1 MILAIEAYLWDFLHE
16 PCRIC
21 NYMQEMNKID
31 RFDRKIL
38 AALQEDGRL
47 TNQELADAVGLS
59 PSQCSRRRSAL
70 ETSGMITGYHARI
83 DREQFGL
90 GLTCIISVTLA
101 THNADNAL
109 RLMKLF
115 DRLDEVQ
122 EAYSTTGEMD
132 YLIKV
137 VAPDLKSLSNFINAE
152 LLPHEAVQN
161 VKTAIVLDTL
171 KERSAIPVNIGP
183 D

>member
-1 MILAIEAYLWDFLHE
+1 MH
-16 PCRIC
+16 
-21 NYMQEMNKID
+21 NMSNID
-31 RFDRKIL
+31 LFDRKIL
-38 AALQEDGRL
+38 AALQKDGRL
-47 TNQELADAVGLS
+47 TNQELADSVGLS

-70 ETSGMITGYHARI
+70 EANGMITGYHARI
-83 DREQFGL
+83 DREKFGL

-101 THNADNAL
+101 THNADNAR
-109 RLMKLF
+109 RLMALF

-132 YLIKV
+132 YLVKV
-137 VAPDLKSLSNFINAE
+137 VVPDLKSLSEFINSE

-171 KERSAIPVNIGP
+171 KERTALPV
-183 D
+183 DTTSR

>member
-1 MILAIEAYLWDFLHE
+1 
-16 PCRIC
+16 
-21 NYMQEMNKID
+21 MNEID
-31 RFDRKIL
+31 VFDRKIL

-47 TNQELADAVGLS
+47 TNQELADRVGLS

-83 DREQFGL
+83 DREKFGL

-101 THNADNAL
+101 THNADNAR
-109 RLMKLF
+109 RLLALF
-115 DRLDEVQ
+115 ERLDNVQ

-132 YLIKV
+132 YLVKV
-137 VAPDLKSLSNFINAE
+137 VAPDLKSLANFINSE

-161 VKTAIVLDTL
+161 VKTAIVLETL
-171 KERSAIPVNIGP
+171 KEQTSLPIDLHGK
-183 D
+183 